1 MFLRVAH
8 LCSGFS
14 FCSKEV
20 ERAKEETAA
29 RKREEKRKG
38 EGAQQVGRFE
48 KSQYSVRQRTG
59 TVSLVKNSLRGRR
72 ARMQ

>member
-8 LCSGFS
+8 LCSGFA

-38 EGAQQVGRFE
+38 EGAQQVGSFE
-48 KSQYSVRQRTG
+48 KSQYSVRP
-59 TVSLVKNSLRGRR
+59 VSYTHLTLPTSDLV
-72 ARMQ
+72 